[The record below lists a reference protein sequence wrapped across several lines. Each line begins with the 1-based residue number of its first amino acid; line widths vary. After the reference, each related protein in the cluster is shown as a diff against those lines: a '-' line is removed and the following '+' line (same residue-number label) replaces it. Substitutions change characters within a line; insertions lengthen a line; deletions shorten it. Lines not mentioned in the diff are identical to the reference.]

1 MSRQVSRKR
10 EVTAESLLDA
20 AGAELRESGYDDLT
34 VRLVAARAGVAPAT
48 AYTYFK
54 SKQHLVA
61 EAYLRLLG
69 ELPDSPGEGA
79 PLERLRMLFD
89 DIAKLLDA
97 HPDLASAATVA
108 MLADQ
113 DEVRRVRD
121 RIGRATHRRIADA
134 LGDAPDDVLAALD
147 LAWAGALMQAGLG
160 HTSYADLGPQ
170 LTSVAALLL
179 KGSR

>member
-1 MSRQVSRKR
+1 MSRKR
-10 EVTAESLLDA
+10 EATVESLLLA
-20 AGAELRESGYDDLT
+20 AAEELRTSGYDDLT

-54 SKQHLVA
+54 SKQHLIA
-61 EAYLRLLG
+61 EAYLRLLNG
-69 ELPDSPGEGA
+69 LPDEPGAGD
-79 PLERLRMLFD
+79 PLERLRTLFD

-113 DEVRRVRD
+113 EEVRRVRD
-121 RIGRATHRRIADA
+121 RIGRVTDRRIADA

-170 LTSVAALLL
+170 LSSVAALLL
-179 KGSR
+179 KGSSR